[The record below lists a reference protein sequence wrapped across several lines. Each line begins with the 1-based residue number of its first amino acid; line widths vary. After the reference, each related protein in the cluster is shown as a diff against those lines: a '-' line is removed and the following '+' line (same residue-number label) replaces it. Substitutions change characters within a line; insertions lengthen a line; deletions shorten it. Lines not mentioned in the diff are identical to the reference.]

1 MTHATVPAHHR
12 HPIRPQPSAPGRLTA
27 RHQDLARRS
36 QQPMRRQSAE
46 RERQRLAQD
55 LHDGAIQE
63 ILGAGLTLGLCLAE
77 LPEESPLRAK
87 LEEARRLTGTGLRR
101 LRSLLQ
107 SLRESAETGEADV
120 AELPDMLEQLR
131 SGHPGCQ
138 PDVSV
143 EVTGTPAP
151 LGAEVRR
158 SLFRVASE
166 CVFNAAVHAGARQVA
181 VRLNYGRGV
190 VALTVAD
197 DGHGKPKT
205 LMKIIR
211 GEVPG
216 TSGGYH
222 VGLADVAARTEEI
235 GGTLLAKR
243 SDLGGIAV
251 QVLLPTTSPGLTAVA
266 S

>member
-1 MTHATVPAHHR
+1 MTHATVPAHLHA
-12 HPIRPQPSAPGRLTA
+12 IGPQPPAPGRLA
-27 RHQDLARRS
+27 RHNDDLARRG
-36 QQPMRRQSAE
+36 QQVVRRQAAE
-46 RERQRLAQD
+46 RERRRLARE

-63 ILGAGLTLGLCLAE
+63 VLAAGLTLDLCLAE
-77 LPEESPLRAK
+77 LPEGSPLRAK
-87 LEEARRLTGTGLRR
+87 LEEARRLTSTGLRR

-107 SLRESAETGEADV
+107 NLRESAGTGEADM
-120 AELPDMLEQLR
+120 AELPDMLERLR
-131 SGHPGCQ
+131 SGHPGGQ
-138 PDVSV
+138 LDVSV
-143 EVTGTPAP
+143 EVTGTPVP

-166 CVFNAAVHAGARQVA
+166 CVFNAAVHARARQVA
-181 VRLNYGRGV
+181 VRLNYGCGV

-216 TSGGYH
+216 TGSGYH
-222 VGLADVAARTEEI
+222 VGLADVAARTEEL

-251 QVLLPTTSPGLTAVA
+251 QVLLPMIAPRLTAMA